1 MPSEGGVRG
10 VSLGDAVVTRSVQVV
25 PVCVCV
31 YQVCKCTTW
40 ALLML
45 TKHDIM

>member
-31 YQVCKCTTW
+31 CVSGLQMHHMGIV
-40 ALLML
+40 
-45 TKHDIM
+45 DVN